1 MAILFGYTDGQTDY
15 LEFGPK
21 TGGKVVWQFFIFTIS
36 FFFALP
42 SSSEFEIS
50 PAERKTFTDPED
62 AVYLLPLSPLV
73 LSKSE
78 CCFLVFFANL
88 SFLFAFVANDDQNQ
102 HIIKLN
108 SLRGGGHV
116 HSLC

>member
-1 MAILFGYTDGQTDY
+1 VAILFGYTDGQTDY

-50 PAERKTFTDPED
+50 PAERKNFLQIPKTLFT
-62 AVYLLPLSPLV
+62 YYLSPPSFSLKV
-73 LSKSE
+73 SA
-78 CCFLVFFANL
+78 V
-88 SFLFAFVANDDQNQ
+88 FLFFSQIF
-102 HIIKLN
+102 HFCSPLWPMMIKINTL
-108 SLRGGGHV
+108 SSSTV
-116 HSLC
+116 